1 MRRPS
6 RPERHS
12 CNCVKTAEEAAT
24 SHVAGEMFK
33 MMSGIDML
41 HVPYRGSAP
50 MLTDLLGGQVQV
62 RSTTCLRPSS
72 ISGLAS

>member
-1 MRRPS
+1 
-6 RPERHS
+6 
-12 CNCVKTAEEAAT
+12 
-24 SHVAGEMFK
+24 MFK
-33 MMSGIDML
+33 MMSGIEML